1 MLSVQ
6 HPTDQ
11 SKEALMAIII
21 LANIVFAAL
30 VVGGILT
37 ILSWGIAADR
47 VSVATLARRR
57 RAAIWGRRQP
67 AHRFAPYSA

>member
-1 MLSVQ
+1 MLSMQ

-11 SKEALMAIII
+11 SKEVLMAIIV

-37 ILSWGIAADR
+37 LLSWGIAADR
-47 VSVATLARRR
+47 VSVATLARHP
-57 RAAIWGRRQP
+57 RAAIRGHRQP
-67 AHRFAPYSA
+67 APRFSPYTA